1 VEVATWLCPGTH
13 NSRTRSRKQLLRSRI
28 ASAAEKE
35 TNRTDLRF
43 VRPSTI
49 SSKSGSKSSLASLRR
64 TIMITIEVR
73 DEETGQ
79 VLLSRRFDPNVEKQT
94 ERSVTIDGEIDSLLQ
109 EVQEV
114 LAQAADLDER

>member
-1 VEVATWLCPGTH
+1 
-13 NSRTRSRKQLLRSRI
+13 
-28 ASAAEKE
+28 
-35 TNRTDLRF
+35 
-43 VRPSTI
+43 
-49 SSKSGSKSSLASLRR
+49 
-64 TIMITIEVR
+64 MITIEVR